1 VKKDYPPLTPRS
13 LAPGATFRQPAA
25 LTPPRV
31 NLDSPAADVMT
42 DLSYIPAVTVD
53 TQSAVDAAEQRMIAR
68 GVRLL
73 LVVDPEDRVLGLVTA
88 SDILGEKPMK
98 VLRAQGGTRR
108 DVLVRDIMTPRERL
122 EVLTMAQVGTAAVG
136 SLVATLRRSGR
147 QHALVVEDSEGG
159 AEQVRGIFSVTQI
172 ARQLGIAIQT
182 PEVART
188 FAEIERLLSG

>member
-1 VKKDYPPLTPRS
+1 MKKDYPPLTPRS

-31 NLDSPAADVMT
+31 NLDSPAADGMT

-53 TQSAVDAAEQRMIAR
+53 PQCAVDAAEQRMIAR

-73 LVVDPEDRVLGLVTA
+73 LVVDPEDQVLGLVTA

>member
-1 VKKDYPPLTPRS
+1 MKKDYPPLTPRS

-122 EVLTMAQVGTAAVG
+122 EVLTMTQVGTAAVG
-136 SLVATLRRSGR
+136 SVVATLRRSGR

-159 AEQVRGIFSVTQI
+159 VDQVRGIFSVTQI
-172 ARQLGIAIQT
+172 ARQLGIAIHT

>member
-1 VKKDYPPLTPRS
+1 MKKDYPPLTPRS

-122 EVLTMAQVGTAAVG
+122 EVLTMTQVGTAAVG
-136 SLVATLRRSGR
+136 SVVATLRRSGR